1 MLSVNRAYAKRCAL
15 TENAISD
22 IPGRVGRKMQWPE
35 KFLASFA
42 AGTLA
47 RLQALLEPGE
57 DQRSVVRKLVEAEL
71 KRRERKR

>member
-1 MLSVNRAYAKRCAL
+1 M

-22 IPGRVGRKMQWPE
+22 IPSRVGRKLQWPE

-57 DQRSVVRKLVEAEL
+57 DQRAVVRKAVETEL
-71 KRRERKR
+71 KRRERAKR